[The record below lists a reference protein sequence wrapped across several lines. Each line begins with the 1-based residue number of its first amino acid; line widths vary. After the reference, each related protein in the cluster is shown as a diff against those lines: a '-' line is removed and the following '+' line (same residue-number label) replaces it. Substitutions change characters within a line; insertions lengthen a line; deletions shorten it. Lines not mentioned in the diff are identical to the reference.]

1 MSAFNV
7 IGGIIFGTI
16 ALSIVWFIIMA
27 FVKESNNDKSNT
39 DGTWIVV
46 MSFVIMVMIYL
57 VKCSDK

>member
-1 MSAFNV
+1 MSAFNA

-46 MSFVIMVMIYL
+46 MSFAIMVMICL